1 MELEVFGWRCQ
12 HSHQVECHHCNA
24 NSRWSV
30 GSLEVKIEASG
41 GQQAP
46 PGWCERRRHSLASV
60 VRMERPPLRNTDGMT
75 TGFAAKKPIVLLIL
89 CSVSSG
95 IVISERFCVLGRTL
109 LFGTKLCGVDTWTR
123 VDTTFSKNPDTPPAQ
138 PFPRDGRK
146 FISSWACKVVKMTR
160 SDHKY

>member
-46 PGWCERRRHSLASV
+46 PGWSERRRHSLASV

-75 TGFAAKKPIVLLIL
+75 TGFAAKKPIVLHII

-95 IVISERFCVLGRTL
+95 IVKVFLRIREYCFKSRFAPTSPDLGVFLLIGMCAVLRGVEWCRRTCL
-109 LFGTKLCGVDTWTR
+109 G
-123 VDTTFSKNPDTPPAQ
+123 N
-138 PFPRDGRK
+138 
-146 FISSWACKVVKMTR
+146 KVLAFHDL
-160 SDHKY
+160 S